1 MYAVY
6 LCHWCMAGCKHC
18 TLTQNPK
25 YPFCWSVYHLSSLD
39 RPTGSP
45 LSTIARFRTR
55 YLKSSGLQKKLDSLS
70 LVEETFIS
78 CSLQVVL
85 LKVYV
90 CGLLVPLLYGR
101 RQTVYPEVQTCQKCS
116 PIASKKR
123 SLPLSETVVSAYFF
137 KSFPLLLSFSIY
149 FSSFYDLRKQ

>member
-1 MYAVY
+1 
-6 LCHWCMAGCKHC
+6 MAGYKSIVHNR
-18 TLTQNPK
+18 T
-25 YPFCWSVYHLSSLD
+25 VLD
-39 RPTGSP
+39 S
-45 LSTIARFRTR
+45 IFEVKWIIDEA
-55 YLKSSGLQKKLDSLS
+55 SLS

-116 PIASKKR
+116 PIASKKG
-123 SLPLSETVVSAYFF
+123 SLALSETVVSAYFF

-149 FSSFYDLRKQ
+149 FPYFMTLGSNKTAESGAKKEIDKKSLCEADS